1 MPNLLRNGELNM
13 SNNIIARLSALQNMP
28 APELKNL
35 WKDLYAS
42 EPPPFNKVYF
52 IKRLAYRIQELS
64 YGADSRALEKRLET
78 HARQHMDI
86 QGVVIKKGKT
96 HSSDRPVAGT
106 RLVREYGGEEHTV
119 TVLHH
124 GFDYRGK
131 RYKSLSAIARSI
143 TGTQW
148 SGPLFFG
155 LKRSNGGAP

>member
-1 MPNLLRNGELNM
+1 M
-13 SNNIIARLSALQNMP
+13 SNNIIARLTALQTMP
-28 APELKNL
+28 APDLKKL
-35 WKDLYAS
+35 WKDLYGT

-52 IKRLAYRIQELS
+52 IKRLAYRIQELA
-64 YGADSRALEKRLET
+64 YGADSRPLEKKLEA

-86 QGVVIKKGKT
+86 QGATIKKLKQF
-96 HSSDRPVAGT
+96 SSDRPVAGT
-106 RLVREYGGEEHTV
+106 RLMREYEGEEHHV

-124 GFDYRGK
+124 GFDYRGR

-155 LKRSNGGAP
+155 LKRSGGAA